1 MGPACLQPS
10 NCLHEGHL
18 SEIFGLRL
26 GLGLA
31 SIYLQW
37 AQGNVGHTASTNG
50 CTADHD
56 QLSWFRPFP
65 TMWMCPHVAK
75 ILTRTANERIVTA
88 CASTY
93 SHTLLQR
100 CVSQDLQTHCSTI
113 SSDHS
118 HYAASTSIHARRRTT
133 YTIATELYCELLNK
147 LFETLAILSNTKLT
161 RANVSSSKT
170 LRCSC

>member
-1 MGPACLQPS
+1 MLVLGLCLLAMGPACLQPS

-118 HYAASTSIHARRRTT
+118 AMLLPHQFMLEDEPRILLLLS
-133 YTIATELYCELLNK
+133 YTVNY
-147 LFETLAILSNTKLT
+147 
-161 RANVSSSKT
+161 
-170 LRCSC
+170 